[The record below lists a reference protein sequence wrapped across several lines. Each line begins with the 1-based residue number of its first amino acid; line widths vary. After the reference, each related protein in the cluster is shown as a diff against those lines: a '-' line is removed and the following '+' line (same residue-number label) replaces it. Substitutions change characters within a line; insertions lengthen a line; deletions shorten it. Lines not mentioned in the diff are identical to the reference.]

1 MFPSEIKKLKNE
13 FLSKRSRG
21 TSRYHEIVKFGKLTA
36 LVVTSLLV
44 MTHFQVQIKNSK
56 RKKIVGTKFRTRYP
70 YKMGT
75 GIHRQ

>member
-1 MFPSEIKKLKNE
+1 MFPSEIKKLKNK

-44 MTHFQVQIKNSK
+44 MTHFQVQIKN
-56 RKKIVGTKFRTRYP
+56 
-70 YKMGT
+70 
-75 GIHRQ
+75 